1 MFWFKLCP
9 RCSGDLFED
18 RDQYG
23 KFITCM
29 QCGLIRDVPNWE
41 GGVLVISSEPVSA
54 PVEPLSDRSRRR
66 RTSGG
71 GRHHYKTR
79 GSYAVELSETA
90 A

>member
-23 KFITCM
+23 KFIACM
-29 QCGLIRDVPNWE
+29 QCGLIRDVSNCE

-54 PVEPLSDRSRRR
+54 PVEPISDGGWRKRI
-66 RTSGG
+66 SGG
-71 GRHHYKTR
+71 GRHVFK
-79 GSYAVELSETA
+79 SSAFDAVDMTESA

>member
-18 RDQYG
+18 SDHYG

-29 QCGLIRDVPNWE
+29 QCGLIRDVPNSQ
-41 GGVLVISSEPVSA
+41 GAVLVLSSEPVPVPVA
-54 PVEPLSDRSRRR
+54 PISDGTTLKRASR
-66 RTSGG
+66 G
-71 GRHHYKTR
+71 GRHFFKTLDFD
-79 GSYAVELSETA
+79 AVELSEKA

>member
-18 RDQYG
+18 RDRYG

-29 QCGLIRDVPNWE
+29 QCGLIRDVLNL
-41 GGVLVISSEPVSA
+41 GGGGLVISSEPVSA

-66 RTSGG
+66 RTSAG
-71 GRHHYKTR
+71 GRHHYKTSA
-79 GSYAVELSETA
+79 SYAVELSETA